1 MKGKW
6 ILPLLAFATGCAP
19 RAVPLAAAP
28 VQRGI
33 FLVSTQQQAKPTVE
47 VENETPVVLHLIM
60 NRADGK
66 VVTLD
71 VPSDTT
77 GHVEVATGHYDAKVF
92 DTTGQ
97 VKSAF
102 GTADIT
108 EYRKYHADFIIKRG
122 GQYNFHIG
130 S

>member
-1 MKGKW
+1 ME
-6 ILPLLAFATGCAP
+6 I
-19 RAVPLAAAP
+19 
-28 VQRGI
+28 
-33 FLVSTQQQAKPTVE
+33 
-47 VENETPVVLHLIM
+47 ENETPVVLHLIM
-60 NRADGK
+60 NKADGDIVK
-66 VVTLD
+66 LD
-71 VPSDTT
+71 VQPNSTDQ
-77 GHVEVATGHYDAKVF
+77 VEVATGHYDAKVY

-108 EYRKYHADFIIKRG
+108 EYRKYQADFIVKRG